1 MRPLPRC
8 YAALLAFLLFVLST
22 HLSAQ
27 TELQRKVENITS
39 VDSVKPLETT
49 EFVEKYV
56 AYFSQP
62 LDHRRPEKGS
72 FDQRVIVAHV
82 GFDRPTVIVTEGYG
96 AAYAL
101 RPGYREEIGRAHV

>member
-62 LDHRRPEKGS
+62 LDHRRPEKVRSINVSLWHMSGLIV
-72 FDQRVIVAHV
+72 QR
-82 GFDRPTVIVTEGYG
+82 
-96 AAYAL
+96 
-101 RPGYREEIGRAHV
+101 

>member
-49 EFVEKYV
+49 EFVENMSRISHNHWIIVVPKKV
-56 AYFSQP
+56 RSINVS
-62 LDHRRPEKGS
+62 LWHMSGLIV
-72 FDQRVIVAHV
+72 QR
-82 GFDRPTVIVTEGYG
+82 
-96 AAYAL
+96 
-101 RPGYREEIGRAHV
+101 